1 MKDHP
6 KIKEIM
12 SKTHGHARK
21 RTVHVY
27 ELCKGKK
34 ICEGGDEIDEKLDN
48 GGEGEVKKVRT
59 GVHRLSKIAV
69 TKPGLPPHYCKGS
82 FAVT

>member
-1 MKDHP
+1 
-6 KIKEIM
+6 M

-48 GGEGEVKKVRT
+48 GGESEVKKVST
-59 GVHRLSKIAV
+59 GVQHAFGWSHVIQRKQGHIIGCMGYLICIVESA
-69 TKPGLPPHYCKGS
+69 GL
-82 FAVT
+82 

>member
-48 GGEGEVKKVRT
+48 GGEGEVKKVNT

-69 TKPGLPPHYCKGS
+69 TKPGLSAALTG
-82 FAVT
+82 T